1 MSNSQVTLIS
11 PALSPALREARFD
24 DGDGGL
30 DAAGVR
36 RARSAAAGLPLADA
50 TAASPS
56 ARCRLTAEAL
66 GLSAPAVPA
75 LAPLDVGRWRGL
87 TLAEVTAAE
96 PDAVAAWLTD
106 PARAPHGGETVRAL
120 CERAGAWLE
129 ETGRTPGRT
138 IAVAEPDVVR
148 ALLVRALG
156 LPEPA
161 FWRLDVRP
169 LTAVELSGRA
179 GRWNL
184 RVGTPLGADS

>member
-1 MSNSQVTLIS
+1 MIS

-24 DGDGGL
+24 DGGGAL

-36 RARSAAAGLPLADA
+36 AARSAAAGLPLVDRA
-50 TAASPS
+50 AASPS

-66 GLSAPAVPA
+66 GLSAPGAPA
-75 LAPLDVGRWRGL
+75 LAPLDVGRWKGL

-106 PARAPHGGETVRAL
+106 PAAAPHGGETVREL
-120 CERAGAWLE
+120 CARAAAWLE

-184 RVGTPLGADS
+184 RVGTPLAADS

>member
-1 MSNSQVTLIS
+1 MIS

-24 DGDGGL
+24 DGGGGL

-36 RARSAAAGLPLADA
+36 AARSAAAGLRPADRA
-50 TAASPS
+50 AASPS

-66 GLSAPAVPA
+66 GLSA
-75 LAPLDVGRWRGL
+75 
-87 TLAEVTAAE
+87 
-96 PDAVAAWLTD
+96 
-106 PARAPHGGETVRAL
+106 
-120 CERAGAWLE
+120 
-129 ETGRTPGRT
+129 
-138 IAVAEPDVVR
+138 EPDVVR
-148 ALLVRALG
+148 ALLVSALG

-184 RVGTPLGADS
+184 RVGTPLAADS